1 MSRRGVT
8 LTLSFFFIF
17 SILPAGAQ
25 KSKPAPKTVDNAAQ
39 QKEKSK
45 KAETDRGVLKGW
57 ADEVAYIITDNER
70 KAFKKLTTD
79 EERESFTENFWLVRD
94 PSPDTPENEF
104 RDQFYERID
113 YANDHFTSGVA
124 GMRTDRGRMYI
135 LNGPPDEI
143 VSHPS
148 GGSYDRPAEEG
159 GGRTN
164 TFPFET
170 WRYRHLDNRSQSENV
185 IYEFVDSTMSG
196 EYRLEYDPGAKDAL
210 KHVPGVGLTDA
221 EVALGL
227 DKGDR
232 PNKTNQ
238 ILDGMS
244 APIPQNTYGNS
255 EFDILQKYNEAYKV
269 ADVRYKDLL
278 VPASTRLSTNPL
290 PYKVQAHY
298 IKLTSDSVRTLIT
311 IELLT
316 KDLAFKPENG
326 GQVASAHVTGV
337 VYRSDNRRMSGSS
350 FSQDINVQ
358 FASEKALKAA
368 LDRPNLYQVTTYLA
382 PGRYKL
388 HLTVEDKNSQ
398 SIKIDDVL
406 LSPPRIPDQTL
417 QASSMILAYSVTDM
431 PPKAVGT
438 EMFVLG
444 DKKVKPNVSG
454 VFKPEESL
462 NVWQEIYG
470 LEPDQTTHKPS
481 ASIELLITQNKQE
494 IKKVVTDSTELAGSG
509 LQMKYSNSVPLKG
522 FAPGQYEVQVK
533 VTDNISKESFVSS
546 KNFSV
551 AANPVR

>member
-1 MSRRGVT
+1 V
-8 LTLSFFFIF
+8 
-17 SILPAGAQ
+17 GAQ
-25 KSKPAPKTVDNAAQ
+25 NAQKNKPAPKTVDTVAQ

-45 KAETDRGVLKGW
+45 KAETGGNVLKGW

-79 EERESFTENFWLVRD
+79 EERENFTENFWLVRD
-94 PSPDTPENEF
+94 PTPDTPENEF

-143 VSHPS
+143 VSHPT

-170 WRYRHLDNRSQSENV
+170 WRYRHLDNKSQSENV

-221 EVALGL
+221 EINLGL
-227 DKGDR
+227 DKADR

-238 ILDGMS
+238 ALDGMS
-244 APIPQNTYGNS
+244 APLPLNYSGNS
-255 EFDILQKYNEAYKV
+255 EFDILEKYNEAYKV
-269 ADVRYKDLL
+269 ADVKYKDLL
-278 VPASTRLSTNPL
+278 VPAATRLSTNTL
-290 PYKVQAHY
+290 PYRVQAHY

-311 IELLT
+311 VEIMT
-316 KDLAFKPENG
+316 RDLAFHPEGG
-326 GQVASAHVTGV
+326 GQVATAHITGV
-337 VYRSDNRRMSGSS
+337 VYRSDNHRMSGSS
-350 FSQDINVQ
+350 FSQDISVP
-358 FASEKALKAA
+358 FTSEKALKAN

-382 PGRYKL
+382 PGKYKL

-398 SIKIDDVL
+398 SIKTDDIL

-431 PPKAVGT
+431 PPKSVGT

-444 DKKVKPNVSG
+444 DKKVKPNISG
-454 VFKPEESL
+454 VFKQDEPL

-470 LEPDQTTHKPS
+470 LAADQTTHKPS
-481 ASIELLITQNKQE
+481 ASIEMLITQNKQE
-494 IKKVVTDSTELAGSG
+494 VKKIVTDSSELAGSG
-509 LQMKYSNSVPLKG
+509 LQMKYSNSVPLKD
-522 FAPGQYEVQVK
+522 FAPGQYEVQIK
-533 VTDNISKESFVSS
+533 VTDNISKETSVTS
-546 KNFSV
+546 KNFTV